1 MARAA
6 FDQSPKAHCLS
17 GTRVDIIKQLL
28 SDLKN
33 SPSRFVWLK
42 GSPGRGKSAIAK
54 SICTELRA
62 DNVPVTSF
70 FFNKDGSQAH
80 TSSAAR
86 FASTIARQ
94 LARISDEF
102 GKELAKLD
110 LEESSQN
117 FSKEEQLEQL
127 VISPATKVVWS
138 SRVVLVLDALDECG
152 DRDALREL
160 VGLVGLLQ
168 RLPRTLPSSFLA
180 GPSISL
186 RTSSETYLPSTVVWM
201 PPAPPRTCEFS
212 CDAAFQKSLTGHQV
226 GTGPLQ

>member
-1 MARAA
+1 MLKQRLEEKTIDAYLDVQAIQGDVTSAHDSIRDTLSAYLVSTRAFSMGALLTSRCTGNLGVSDRECAEVGENWWCALLLSIQPVETSDLCSLEKLRQLPIARAA

-110 LEESSQN
+110 LEES
-117 FSKEEQLEQL
+117 
-127 VISPATKVVWS
+127 
-138 SRVVLVLDALDECG
+138 
-152 DRDALREL
+152 
-160 VGLVGLLQ
+160 
-168 RLPRTLPSSFLA
+168 
-180 GPSISL
+180 L
-186 RTSSETYLPSTVVWM
+186 RTSP
-201 PPAPPRTCEFS
+201 
-212 CDAAFQKSLTGHQV
+212 KKNSLSSW
-226 GTGPLQ
+226 